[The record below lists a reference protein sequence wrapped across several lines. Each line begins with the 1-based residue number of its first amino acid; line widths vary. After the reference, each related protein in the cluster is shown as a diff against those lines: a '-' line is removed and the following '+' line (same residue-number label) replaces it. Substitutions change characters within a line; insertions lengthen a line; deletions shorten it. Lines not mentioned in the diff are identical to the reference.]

1 MGVAVEQRCGALS
14 GRGVIAA
21 PPQRRHIRKQRQ
33 LLLQQRRDLP
43 VLLLQPL
50 CGAGGKGQGSE
61 VMGAEV
67 KGQGSEVMGAQVMGV
82 KQ

>member
-1 MGVAVEQRCGALS
+1 MGSQGCG
-14 GRGVIAA
+14 
-21 PPQRRHIRKQRQ
+21 
-33 LLLQQRRDLP
+33 
-43 VLLLQPL
+43 VLLLQL